1 MLREHTDKYGF
12 KLVLT
17 LIDNLFIDVYRKSQM
32 KYFIIE
38 KMGRKQEINKNKKKQ
53 TLVTTKP

>member
-1 MLREHTDKYGF
+1 
-12 KLVLT
+12 
-17 LIDNLFIDVYRKSQM
+17 M